1 MDALNA
7 ANDVT
12 IRVARALEGLNI
24 GYYLAG
30 SFASG
35 MHGIFRAS
43 ADTDIVADLPMYR
56 VEKLAQAL
64 AADFDADVEM
74 MNEAVQLRRSF
85 NVVHFASLWKVDVF
99 VMQDR
104 PYDAEALARAQPLQL
119 DPADPASFVKVATPE
134 DTVLA
139 KLEWYRKGNEV
150 SDRQWAD
157 VIGVL
162 KLRRDRTDEPY
173 LRRWAKDLNVVDLL
187 ERALASR

>member
-7 ANDVT
+7 ARGVT
-12 IRVARALEGLNI
+12 IRVARALEQLRV

-35 MHGIFRAS
+35 IHGVFRAS
-43 ADTDIVADLPMYR
+43 ADTDIVADLPMFK
-56 VEKLAQAL
+56 VEKLAQVL
-64 AADFDADVEM
+64 GADFDADVEM
-74 MNEAVQLRRSF
+74 MKEAVQLRRSF
-85 NVVHFASLWKVDVF
+85 NLVHFASLWKVDVF
-99 VMQDR
+99 VMKDR
-104 PYDAEALARAQPLQL
+104 PYDAEALSRAEDLQL
-119 DPADPASFVKVATPE
+119 DPSDSGSAVKIATPE

-162 KLRRDRTDEPY
+162 RLRRGRMNEPY
-173 LRRWAKDLNVVDLL
+173 LRRWAKDLNVLDLL
-187 ERALASR
+187 ERALASA